1 MDAAVAGMTGV
12 TGMPC
17 NATQPLPPG
26 APGADSV
33 RSGRRAVPSR
43 RGVPSADAFAD
54 ASADAFRPCAPVIVQ
69 AAPYVTDTVG
79 ACSQQ
84 KTSPSRPGG

>member
-1 MDAAVAGMTGV
+1 MDAAVVGV
-12 TGMPC
+12 RGAPC
-17 NATQPLPPG
+17 NATQPLPSG
-26 APGADSV
+26 APGADTV

-43 RGVPSADAFAD
+43 RGVPSADAF
-54 ASADAFRPCAPVIVQ
+54 RPCEPVSVQ